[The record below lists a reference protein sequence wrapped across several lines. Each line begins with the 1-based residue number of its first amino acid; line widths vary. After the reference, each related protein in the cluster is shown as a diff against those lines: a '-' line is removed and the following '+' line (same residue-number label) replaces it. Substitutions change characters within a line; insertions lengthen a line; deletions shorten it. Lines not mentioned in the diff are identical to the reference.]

1 MKLVTIYA
9 PFCLRKDV
17 GDASEGGGFFF
28 VDNGI
33 LVFRDDTMMFY
44 IYEEETFQTNG
55 GYNSTPALQIN
66 LRTVASIE
74 FKKTYSTGMNFEGG
88 LVAVTGMFDRKSEE
102 IVTIKMKRTDYKL
115 LATVLKDAGL

>member
-1 MKLVTIYA
+1 MRLVTIYT

-33 LVFRDDTMMFY
+33 LVFRDDTMMIS

-55 GYNSTPALQIN
+55 GYDSTPALQIN
-66 LRTVASIE
+66 LRTVASIK
-74 FKKTYSTGMNFEGG
+74 FKETYSTGMNFEGG
-88 LVAVTGMFDRKSEE
+88 MMTITGVFDRENEE
-102 IVTIKMKRTDYKL
+102 VVTIKMNRIDYKL
-115 LATVLKDAGL
+115 LATLLKEVGL

>member
-1 MKLVTIYA
+1 MRLVTIYT

-33 LVFRDDTMMFY
+33 LVFRDDTMMIS

-55 GYNSTPALQIN
+55 YNSIPALQIN
-66 LRTVASIE
+66 LRTVASIK

-88 LVAVTGMFDRKSEE
+88 MMTITGLFDRKTEE
-102 IVTIKMKRTDYKL
+102 IVTIKMNRTDYKL
-115 LATVLKDAGL
+115 LATLLKETGV